1 MPGGMAIIHKE
12 NIANMKTSLE
22 RYDAV
27 VVGGGMVGAAAA
39 LGLAQAGW
47 TVALLEHQA
56 PQAFDAQSPP
66 DLRISAI
73 GCTSVGLLKQLG
85 AWPAVQAMRM
95 APYRRLETWEWESS
109 RVAFD
114 AASLGLPE
122 LGFMVENRV
131 LQLALW
137 QRLQQCPNLTLR
149 CPARLQ
155 SLQRVDEHWQLTLDG
170 AETLEARLVVGA
182 DGAQS
187 QVRKLAAIGT
197 NGWQY
202 RQSCMLITVD
212 TGAPQQDVTWQRFF
226 PSGPRAF
233 LPLYDQW
240 ASLVWYDSPQRIRQ
254 LQAMPPAQ
262 LEREIAAAFPA
273 RLGPVKVHAAGS
285 FPLARRHAQRYVL
298 PGLAL
303 VGDAAHTINPLAG
316 QGVNLGYRDVDAL
329 LNVLSEAREQG
340 EDGSSESVLLRYQRR
355 RRTDNLLMQSGMD
368 LFYTAFSNNLAP
380 LSMARNFALMAAQ
393 RAGKLKEHALKY
405 ALGL

>member
-1 MPGGMAIIHKE
+1 
-12 NIANMKTSLE
+12 MKTSQK
-22 RYDAV
+22 RVDAV

-39 LGLAQAGW
+39 LGLAQAGLS
-47 TVALLEHQA
+47 VALLEHQA
-56 PQAFDAQSPP
+56 PEAFDGQTPP

-85 AWPAVQAMRM
+85 AWQAVEKMRL
-95 APYRRLETWEWESS
+95 APYRRLETWEWETS

-122 LGFMVENRV
+122 LGFMVENRI

-137 QRLQQCPNLTLR
+137 QQLERCENLTLH
-149 CPARLQ
+149 CPAKLQ
-155 SLQRVDEHWQLTLDG
+155 SMQRTEDYWLVTLSSS
-170 AETLEARLVVGA
+170 ETLQARLVIGA
-182 DGAQS
+182 DGAHS

-197 NGWQY
+197 SGWQY
-202 RQSCMLITVD
+202 RQSCMLITVE
-212 TGAPQQDVTWQRFF
+212 TGAPQQDVTWQQFF

-254 LQAMPPAQ
+254 LQALPLAQ

-273 RLGPVKVHAAGS
+273 RLGTVKVHAAGS
-285 FPLARRHAQRYVL
+285 FPLVRSHAQRYVQ
-298 PGLAL
+298 PGLVL
-303 VGDAAHTINPLAG
+303 LGDAAHTINPLAG

-329 LNVLSEAREQG
+329 LDVISAARELGEDWASEA
-340 EDGSSESVLLRYQRR
+340 VLLRYQRR

-380 LSMARNFALMAAQ
+380 LSVARNLALMVAQ